1 MSVSICR
8 HLCDSEKFAGV
19 NPHDRYFL
27 LFLAFNAEEDG
38 SFRYTTNGLIKM
50 LGGIDRKTFF
60 RNVAKLEAAG
70 FVTRGGGTL
79 RLASHL
85 VAAGHQW
92 QVADS
97 HQDGGGQPPQPVA
110 DSHVSSSPTPPL
122 SLNKTIKTINQD
134 YSIDP
139 PIVPPAKAS
148 TACDLSRTSWEAAR
162 LGYSASAKAYR
173 SPTGRPDFVTQ
184 GVTMRPSLMSH
195 IRNARQTYSKEQL
208 AFVHAYPKTE
218 SDPAAF
224 LEAWGV
230 VIESGVKGVDLVRAA
245 NDYAAKMTYDKDDG
259 TFIQTPENWL
269 TRKGYAVYVRRYE
282 EERAQRRRSMP
293 QVVAASESDIADFD
307 PFDTTGF
314 STDKE

>member
-1 MSVSICR
+1 MGMKLYNYLAGKNLPELTPVDKLFLLNLVVRCDDEGHILFKSKALAFSVQMDRGNLSRKMNELVAKGVLDKTDGAFVVSKTIVEEAK
-8 HLCDSEKFAGV
+8 LCD
-19 NPHDRYFL
+19 
-27 LFLAFNAEEDG
+27 
-38 SFRYTTNGLIKM
+38 
-50 LGGIDRKTFF
+50 
-60 RNVAKLEAAG
+60 
-70 FVTRGGGTL
+70 
-79 RLASHL
+79 
-85 VAAGHQW
+85 
-92 QVADS
+92 
-97 HQDGGGQPPQPVA
+97 GQPGVVVEGTTQV
-110 DSHVSSSPTPPL
+110 VSTTLPFPPHPLTP
-122 SLNKTIKTINQD
+122 NKNIKNTNQD

-139 PIVPPAKAS
+139 PIIPPPKTN

-173 SPTGRPDFVTQ
+173 SPTGRPDFITQ

-245 NDYAAKMTYDKDDG
+245 KDYAEKMTYDKDDG

-293 QVVAASESDIADFD
+293 QTVAAQDSDIADFD

-314 STDKE
+314 NTDKE